1 VVVLLDKEK
10 SSSFIKNAAI
20 LSAAG
25 IISRM
30 IGAVY
35 RIPLYRL
42 ISNEGIGLYQMGYYV
57 YNVLLALSATGIPVA
72 ISKLVSEE
80 ISKDRMGEARRVF
93 KVATTLLTAIGLSV
107 TIIMMLSAPFI
118 SEKLI
123 KEPRAYY
130 PLMAVAPAIVIVAL
144 MASFRGFFQGL
155 QKMWPTAVSQLLE
168 QVGRVVTVLI
178 LAYYLVSIDAPIEHT
193 AAGASFGAVAG
204 SLVGL
209 AAVIFIYFKQKKY
222 IDNLTLKY
230 PDVSERS
237 NKQLI
242 KRILQF
248 SIPITLGAMIIPVMN
263 GIDTFLVPR
272 RLQAAGF
279 AVARATE
286 MYGDLTGA
294 AIPLINLPSM
304 LAAALATSLVP
315 TISHASALG
324 LWDVVKQRAGLA
336 IKIILIIGI
345 PAAFGLSVLSKQIV
359 LLLYGSTSATSILQI
374 VAFAVIFLTLHQT
387 CTGILQ
393 GLGHAKIPVRN
404 LIIGGIA
411 KVILNF
417 ILTGIPAINI
427 HGAAIAS
434 IAAYGIASIL
444 NVKAVG
450 RYSGYKIDWMNT
462 VFKPVFAAIV
472 MSVFA
477 KISVS
482 ILTSL
487 NMGNVVVTLISVGFA
502 AIIYGLVLMLSRVF
516 SREEYLMIPVI
527 GKKSVDFVSKL
538 RMLR

>member
-1 VVVLLDKEK
+1 MDKEK
-10 SSSFIKNAAI
+10 SSSFIKNAVI

-30 IGAVY
+30 LGAIY

-72 ISKLVSEE
+72 ISKLVAEE
-80 ISKDRMGEARRVF
+80 ISKNRMGEAKRVF
-93 KVATTLLTAIGLSV
+93 KVATTLLTSIGLVVS
-107 TIIMMLSAPFI
+107 IGMILSAPFI
-118 SEKLI
+118 SSKLI
-123 KEPRAYY
+123 KEPRALY
-130 PLMAVAPAIVIVAL
+130 PLIAVAPAIVVVAL
-144 MASFRGFFQGL
+144 QASFRGFFQGL

-178 LAYYLVSIDAPIEHT
+178 LAYYLVSINAPIEYT

-209 AAVIFIYFKQKKY
+209 GAVVFIYFKQKKY
-222 IDNLTLKY
+222 IDNLTSKY
-230 PDVSERS
+230 PDVSNRS

-279 AVARATE
+279 AVARATR

-315 TISHASALG
+315 TISHASSLG
-324 LWDVVKQRAGLA
+324 MWSVVKSRAGLA

-345 PAAFGLSVLSKQIV
+345 PSAFGLSVLSKQIV
-359 LLLYGSTSATSILQI
+359 FLLYGSTSAASILQV

-417 ILTGIPAINI
+417 ILTAIPAINI

-434 IAAYGIASIL
+434 IVAYGIAATL
-444 NVKAVG
+444 NVRAVS
-450 RYSGYKIDWMNT
+450 RYSGYQIDWPNT
-462 VFKPVFAAIV
+462 VIKPIFAAMI

-477 KISVS
+477 KITVS
-482 ILTSL
+482 TLASL
-487 NMGNVVVTLISVGFA
+487 GYGNVIVTFLSVGVA
-502 AIIYGLVLMLSRVF
+502 VIIYGLVLMFSRVF
-516 SREEYLMIPVI
+516 SKEEYLMIPVI
-527 GKKSVDFVSKL
+527 GEKTINLVSKL

>member
-1 VVVLLDKEK
+1 MVLVLNKEK

-25 IISRM
+25 IVSRM
-30 IGAVY
+30 IGAIY

-42 ISNEGIGLYQMGYYV
+42 ISNEGMGLYQMGYYV

-72 ISKLVSEE
+72 ISKLVAEE
-80 ISKDRMGEARRVF
+80 TSRNRMGEARRVF
-93 KVATTLLTAIGLSV
+93 KIATTLLTAVGLAA
-107 TIIMMLSAPFI
+107 TILMMLTSPFI
-118 SEKLI
+118 STTLI
-123 KEPRAYY
+123 KEPRAFY
-130 PLMAVAPAIVIVAL
+130 PLLAVAPAIVIVSL

-155 QKMWPTAVSQLLE
+155 QKMWPTAISQLLE
-168 QVGRVVTVLI
+168 QVGRVITVLV
-178 LAYYLVSIDAPIEHT
+178 LAYYLVSIDAPVEYT
-193 AAGASFGAVAG
+193 AAGASFGAVVG

-209 AAVIFIYFKQKKY
+209 LVMVFIYFKQKNY

-230 PDVSERS
+230 PEISNRS

-279 AVARATE
+279 TVARATE

-304 LAAALATSLVP
+304 FAAALATSLVP
-315 TISHASALG
+315 TISHASSLG
-324 LWDVVKQRAGLA
+324 MWSVVKSRAGLA
-336 IKIILIIGI
+336 IKLILMIGI
-345 PAAFGLSVLSKQIV
+345 PAGFGLSVLSNQIV
-359 LLLYGSTSATSILQI
+359 LLLYGSTSAASILKI

-393 GLGHAKIPVRN
+393 GLGQAKIPVRN
-404 LIIGGIA
+404 LVIGGVVKIF
-411 KVILNF
+411 LNYT
-417 ILTGIPAINI
+417 LTAMPAINI

-434 IAAYGIASIL
+434 IVAYGISAAL
-444 NVKAVG
+444 NIRAVSK
-450 RYSGYKIDWMNT
+450 YSGYKMDWLNT
-462 VFKPVFAAIV
+462 VLKPFFSAIV
-472 MSVFA
+472 MSFA
-477 KISVS
+477 ARLVTITMKLLGFGNILTTLVAVS
-482 ILTSL
+482 IA
-487 NMGNVVVTLISVGFA
+487 V
-502 AIIYGLVLMLSRVF
+502 IIYGVVLMMLKIF
-516 SREEYLMIPVI
+516 TREEYLMIPFI
-527 GKKSVDFVSKL
+527 GEKTVDVVSKL